1 MYFHW
6 IILFLVL
13 TRAQCLGGFNEQG
26 IYDPKYNNT
35 GPVIPRE
42 VWREIKKS
50 LKALPTNPASSVVQ
64 SVLDLPPP
72 HDDNEE
78 QHILLLVAVLLLA
91 VLQLIFAVLTM
102 PMILHFYSRRVNIGG
117 NCYRKKKEE
126 ALV

>member
-1 MYFHW
+1 M
-6 IILFLVL
+6 
-13 TRAQCLGGFNEQG
+13 R
-26 IYDPKYNNT
+26 KY
-35 GPVIPRE
+35 
-42 VWREIKKS
+42 
-50 LKALPTNPASSVVQ
+50 LKALPTTNPVSSVVQ
-64 SVLDLPPP
+64 TVLDIPLPH

-117 NCYRKKKEE
+117 NCGRKKKEE

>member
-1 MYFHW
+1 M
-6 IILFLVL
+6 VL
-13 TRAQCLGGFNEQG
+13 TPR
-26 IYDPKYNNT
+26 PWTTKST
-35 GPVIPRE
+35 SPRPVTTPELLSRQL
-42 VWREIKKS
+42 WRQIKKS
-50 LKALPTNPASSVVQ
+50 KPNPVSSVVQ
-64 SVLDLPPP
+64 SVLDIPPP

-78 QHILLLVAVLLLA
+78 QHVLLLVAILLLA

>member
-1 MYFHW
+1 MYFQW
-6 IILFLVL
+6 IILFFVL
-13 TRAQCLGGFNEQG
+13 ARGECLGGFNEQG
-26 IYDPKYNNT
+26 IYDPQYNNT
-35 GPVIPRE
+35 GPVIPKE
-42 VWREIKKS
+42 IWREIKKS
-50 LKALPTNPASSVVQ
+50 LRALPTNPPSSVVQ
-64 SVLDLPPP
+64 SVFPPP
-72 HDDNEE
+72 SDDDNEE